1 MRRTRFAAALATALV
16 VALSGV
22 PAPAAAAPVVED
34 LGPASEVTSI
44 SAAEFVGDRLYLGT
58 GGIAPTRIGAY
69 NPARRTVSSVTELP
83 TGEGTWAAAAVGT
96 DLYVGTY
103 TPGDIHKVD
112 TRTGTATKVADVKPD
127 PFIWCL
133 DAAPD
138 GKIYAG
144 TYPRG
149 RVVEYDPA
157 TGQTRDF
164 GQVVPGEQYVRSIAV
179 DETTIYAGVGAK
191 AHLVAIDRATGAKR
205 EILPAEL
212 ADRTFVATLALEG
225 GLLAAGLSATGDLM
239 LMETADPS
247 RHTLVDA
254 PGDSYVTAIGID
266 APNNDVYFGTRPS
279 GTLYRYDRDTA
290 KLDRLAVPY
299 DGAAFNRVFVG
310 GGKVTG
316 VLTSSV
322 VEYDLA
328 TGELTGV
335 DLTQAGMPPAPE
347 LPMAVT
353 ATRDQVLVSGKAGI
367 QVHDL
372 AGGASTRTF
381 LPGEAKAMTV
391 VGRQVYLSVYTLA
404 YLFGMRPDGTGLRRL
419 TRVGEEQNRP
429 LDAHYDPLSGRLLVG
444 TQPEYGLH
452 GGALALYDPRR
463 DTIETFRNVVRNQSV
478 RSVTSMLGTAY
489 VASEIAGGLGTT
501 PVEKEAQL
509 AAFDLRT
516 KRVRWSLVPV
526 QGATS
531 ISDLVAHRGK
541 LYGVADT
548 GVLFEFD
555 PWRRKVTR
563 TVQVPL
569 SAARSGTLVETHGR
583 LYGTDG
589 RTIYRL
595 DPSAMTISTVV
606 DGLDA
611 QAYGTQPLLA
621 AAPDGRALYAL
632 RARNLVRVTL

>member
-1 MRRTRFAAALATALV
+1 M
-16 VALSGV
+16 
-22 PAPAAAAPVVED
+22 
-34 LGPASEVTSI
+34 
-44 SAAEFVGDRLYLGT
+44 
-58 GGIAPTRIGAY
+58 
-69 NPARRTVSSVTELP
+69 TELP

-191 AHLVAIDRATGAKR
+191 AHLSPSTG
-205 EILPAEL
+205 
-212 ADRTFVATLALEG
+212 
-225 GLLAAGLSATGDLM
+225 
-239 LMETADPS
+239 
-247 RHTLVDA
+247 
-254 PGDSYVTAIGID
+254 
-266 APNNDVYFGTRPS
+266 
-279 GTLYRYDRDTA
+279 
-290 KLDRLAVPY
+290 
-299 DGAAFNRVFVG
+299 
-310 GGKVTG
+310 
-316 VLTSSV
+316 
-322 VEYDLA
+322 
-328 TGELTGV
+328 
-335 DLTQAGMPPAPE
+335 PPAPS
-347 LPMAVT
+347 A
-353 ATRDQVLVSGKAGI
+353 RSC
-367 QVHDL
+367 
-372 AGGASTRTF
+372 
-381 LPGEAKAMTV
+381 
-391 VGRQVYLSVYTLA
+391 
-404 YLFGMRPDGTGLRRL
+404 RP
-419 TRVGEEQNRP
+419 NWP
-429 LDAHYDPLSGRLLVG
+429 
-444 TQPEYGLH
+444 
-452 GGALALYDPRR
+452 
-463 DTIETFRNVVRNQSV
+463 
-478 RSVTSMLGTAY
+478 TAY

-501 PVEKEAQL
+501 PVEKEAQP

-531 ISDLVAHRGK
+531 ISDLVARRGK

-563 TVQVPL
+563 IVQVPL